1 MLRED
6 GIIMYKKGYYMLFN
20 RISDIINCIGKVF
33 DKNKNADM
41 KKLLIKILEYLIETQ
56 RLAEDVIIESD
67 DII

>member
-20 RISDIINCIGKVF
+20 RISDIINCTGKVF

>member
-1 MLRED
+1 
-6 GIIMYKKGYYMLFN
+6 MLFN
-20 RISDIINCIGKVF
+20 RISDIIDCIGKVF

>member
-1 MLRED
+1 
-6 GIIMYKKGYYMLFN
+6 MYKKGYYMLFN

>member
-1 MLRED
+1 
-6 GIIMYKKGYYMLFN
+6 MYKKGYYMLFN
-20 RISDIINCIGKVF
+20 RISDIIDCIGKVF

>member
-1 MLRED
+1 
-6 GIIMYKKGYYMLFN
+6 MYKKGYYMLFN
-20 RISDIINCIGKVF
+20 RISDIINCTGKVF